1 MMHELKDIPADSKLG
16 MKILS
21 QARNLEQYEEFMNTW
36 VSGYSIKFQGCHHIS
51 QWNDD
56 AEDEEAV
63 RIITK
68 RLVRFRL
75 CPTQYCSSSNTQGC
89 ANGYGDY
96 IIDMDSYLASY
107 MELKEQNME
116 NEQKNYEEQ
125 YQQQYEEGQQYQE
138 GEEYQYQAAQYYNWV
153 DNEDISQYVE
163 CSQADFGRRRLQDE
177 EGDNNYYG
185 GGGYN
190 EWDGQYYIGPYCASQ
205 GGAIYLGVFTDE
217 SCTTFAD
224 NNGGRDTYAAN
235 TGVSLPYSTT
245 NMVDLDCLACSE
257 NGAYYYNNGDE
268 ADQDDVLE
276 GCEDLYNN
284 AGKCEQNLPYGTT
297 FATNNNACTY
307 MEGIKIVR
315 KDGTI
320 QTAAAKA
327 NKTASVFIG
336 LLLSAFILLSGY
348 VYFLKTKLDRTS
360 INLSED

>member
-1 MMHELKDIPADSKLG
+1 MMHELKDIPADSDLG

-21 QARNLEQYEEFMNTW
+21 KARNLEDYSEFVNTW

-51 QWNDD
+51 QWNDE

-75 CPTQYCSSSNTQGC
+75 CPTQYCSSGNTQGC

-96 IIDMDSYLASY
+96 IIDMNTYLQSY
-107 MELKEQNME
+107 MELKAQNNE
-116 NEQKNYEEQ
+116 NQQKNYEDQ
-125 YQQQYEEGQQYQE
+125 YQQYQDGQYQDAQQ
-138 GEEYQYQAAQYYNWV
+138 YQYQAAQYDWV
-153 DNEDISQYVE
+153 ENEDVSQYVE
-163 CSQADFGRRRLQDE
+163 CSQADFGRRLQDE
-177 EGDNNYYG
+177 GNYNNY
-185 GGGYN
+185 GGYN
-190 EWDGQYYIGPYCASQ
+190 QYNQWDGQYYIGPYCASQ

-217 SCTTFAD
+217 SCSTFAD

-235 TGVSLPYSTT
+235 TGSSLPFSNT
-245 NMVDLDCLACSE
+245 NMVNLDCLACSE

-276 GCEDLYNN
+276 ACETIYTIS
-284 AGKCEQNLPYGTT
+284 GKCEQNLPYGTT
-297 FATNNNACTY
+297 YTTNNNACTY

-348 VYFLKTKLDRTS
+348 VYFLKTKLERTT